1 MLKFS
6 CCEKVTNF
14 EKISHYILKL
24 LESQI
29 ISKIPF
35 SVIVSTKIPTKFYK
49 DFCPSLTE
57 VKSKKFQIK

>member
-35 SVIVSTKIPTKFYK
+35 SVIVSTKIPTKFFK
-49 DFCPSLTE
+49 DFCPTL
-57 VKSKKFQIK
+57 